1 MAMSMNCFV
10 ASRQACRRRCG
21 SSLIEVAVCCMLVGV
36 MLVAAMRAVGAV
48 FRTRLV
54 AFQRQ
59 QGETL
64 AHELMAEILQAY
76 YESPSL
82 APGSFGLETG
92 EVGDGSRALW
102 DDVDDYNGWS
112 ASPPEAKD
120 GTPLPDADGWTR
132 QVVVDRV
139 TCPNPETTSV
149 SDTGLKRI
157 EVEATSPTGE
167 TFTLKAL
174 RSRWGALELKTPV
187 DETYVTG
194 LSGELQVGA
203 AGSAVVGG
211 TAVVNHAQGP

>member
-1 MAMSMNCFV
+1 MMKTLSRYRFRV
-10 ASRQACRRRCG
+10 ARRG
-21 SSLIEVAVCCMLVGV
+21 STLVEVAIASMLVGV
-36 MLVAAMRAVGAV
+36 MLVAAMRSVGAV

-54 AFQRQ
+54 AFQQQ
-59 QGETL
+59 QGDTL

-76 YESPSL
+76 YESPSV
-82 APGSFGLETG
+82 ASGSFGLEAG
-92 EVGDGSRALW
+92 EVGDGSRAAW

-112 ASPPEAKD
+112 ASPPQSKD
-120 GTPLPDADGWTR
+120 GTALPDADGWTR

-139 TCPNPETTSV
+139 TRANPETTSV

-157 EVEATSPTGE
+157 KVEATSPAGE
-167 TFTLKAL
+167 TFTVKAL
-174 RSRWGALELKTPV
+174 RSRWGALELKAPL

-203 AGSAVVGG
+203 AGNTVVGG